1 MPDEPTGGKTRF
13 PHLEIVY
20 WGVNPAKYDRN
31 FEEDE
36 QGKENR
42 LNRVGHSANLAG
54 DLLQLET
61 NYRKRIAKRK
71 TEQLPDIENGI
82 PFAIE
87 VTPGFDID
95 DLVSSFKLELVA
107 DEDAFKGSERHRYVL
122 VATEAIKQSELE
134 KKIRDFATGV
144 RGSGAVAGLV
154 EIISD
159 VADPRR
165 IELILSEPLRQ
176 SWPFPPGEEL
186 TLDVSFQT
194 HGIVANLPNRPRKKP
209 SQSKDAHDVLL
220 KEWFDAG
227 RTHLNEQW
235 DEFSMRLETEVHN
248 IIAAYDGNMADQVEN
263 GEIKLQGAKARFPDS
278 ISMRIRMRGEGFTDL
293 ILNHPRIFEVVET
306 EATESVEIIAD
317 DSDEDPT
324 PPPPPE
330 IEPPPP
336 DAPLVCIID
345 SGIQEEHLLLREAI
359 AADRSICFLP
369 GYGVD
374 DTADEFPGGHGT
386 RVAGAVLY
394 PKAIPLTGAL
404 EARYWIG
411 NARVLDPYLA
421 LPESVYP
428 PALLEQVFAHFSDCK
443 IFVHSI
449 NVSFA
454 ARRSR
459 MPAWSAKIDE
469 LCYREDVLF
478 IVSAGNLPSRQPVP
492 GKGFIDHL
500 ADGSAHPNYL
510 LSASARIAN
519 PAHSLQ
525 ALVVGSLAHSEFQ
538 NHSLASIS
546 QPDHPSCFSRSG
558 FGMWNTI
565 KPDVVELGG
574 DACTQS
580 HPPPV
585 TALFPPDVCPH
596 LVRSTLHGGPE
607 TGRDA
612 AGTSYAAP
620 KVAALAAE
628 LQKLLPDQSP
638 LLYRALIVN
647 SARWPQWAEQEQD
660 RDERTKIFKWLGY
673 GQPDWS
679 RASHNDVSRVT
690 LTTEN
695 YLTLQAGQA
704 VVLAVP
710 IPEELRT
717 PGAVRRLRIDVTLSA
732 ASEPRRARASLNG
745 YQAVWLDWVSSN
757 LREPLAQFTARM
769 WTTAQMPDDPVGTEP
784 IDWMLSDRGNTGGAA
799 NVRRKGTLQ
808 KDWATVSGF
817 DLPDSFALAV
827 RGHRGWNAGD
837 ADATA
842 KFALAVSIEAY
853 DPEVEVYE
861 PVHVALDE
869 LLVQAQA
876 TVNA

>member
-1 MPDEPTGGKTRF
+1 MPDEPAGGKARF

-20 WGVNPAKYDRN
+20 WGVNPARYERN
-31 FEEDE
+31 FDEDE
-36 QGKENR
+36 QGKENK
-42 LNRVGHSANLAG
+42 LNRVSHSATLVG
-54 DLLQLET
+54 DLLQLE
-61 NYRKRIAKRK
+61 NDYRKRVAKRK
-71 TEQLPDIENGI
+71 SEHLPAIESGI

-87 VTPGFDID
+87 VTSGFDID
-95 DLVSSFKLELVA
+95 DLVSTFKLELVA
-107 DEDAFKGSERHRYVL
+107 DEDVFEGSKRHRYVL
-122 VATEAIKQSELE
+122 VATEAILQSELE
-134 KKIRDFATGV
+134 KKIRDFAGGI

-159 VADPRR
+159 VGDPRR
-165 IELILSEPLRQ
+165 IELILSESLRTR
-176 SWPFPPGEEL
+176 WPFPPSEDF

-194 HGIVANLPNRPRKKP
+194 RGIVANLPDKPRKKP
-209 SQSKDAHDVLL
+209 SQSKEAHDQLL
-220 KEWFDAG
+220 KDWLAVG
-227 RTHLNEQW
+227 RAHLIEQW
-235 DEFSMRLETEVHN
+235 DEFSMRLEAEVHN
-248 IIAAYDGNMADQVEN
+248 IVAAYDGNMADQVEN
-263 GEIKLQGAKARFPDS
+263 GEIKLQGARAKFPDS
-278 ISMRIRMRGEGFTDL
+278 ISMRIHMRGEGFTDL
-293 ILNHPRIFEVVET
+293 IRNHPRIFEVVEPDV
-306 EATESVEIIAD
+306 TESVETRD
-317 DSDEDPT
+317 GGLDEDPT

-330 IEPPPP
+330 IESPPP

-345 SGIQEEHLLLREAI
+345 SGIQEEHPLLREAI
-359 AADRSICFLP
+359 AEDKSICLLP
-369 GYGVD
+369 GYDAD

-394 PKAIPLTGAL
+394 PKAIPLTGTL
-404 EARYWIG
+404 QARCWIG
-411 NARVLDPYLA
+411 NARVLDPDLV

-428 PALLEQVFAHFSDCK
+428 PALLEQVFSHFPGCK

-449 NVSFA
+449 NASFA
-454 ARRSR
+454 ARKSR
-459 MPAWSAKIDE
+459 MPAWAAKIDE
-469 LCYREDVLF
+469 LSYRGDVLF
-478 IVSAGNLPSRQPVP
+478 IVSAGNLLPRQSVP
-492 GKGFIDHL
+492 GKGFIEHL
-500 ADGSAHPNYL
+500 ADGSTHPDYL
-510 LSASARIAN
+510 LSASARVAN

-525 ALVVGSLAHSEFQ
+525 ALVVGSLAHSDFQ
-538 NHSLASIS
+538 DQSLASIS
-546 QPDHPSCFSRSG
+546 RPDHPSCFSRSG
-558 FGMWNTI
+558 FGIWNTI

-574 DACTQS
+574 DACTQR

-585 TALFPPDVCPH
+585 TASLPVDVCPH
-596 LVRSTLHGGPE
+596 LVRSTNHGGPE

-612 AGTSYAAP
+612 VGTSYAAP

-628 LQKLLPDQSP
+628 LQTLLSNQSP

-647 SARWPQWAEQEQD
+647 SARWPRWAEQEQD

-673 GQPDWS
+673 GQPDWP

-695 YLTLQAGQA
+695 YLTLRAGEA

-710 IPEELRT
+710 IPDELRT

-769 WTTAQMPDDPVGTEP
+769 WTTAHMPDDRVGTEP
-784 IDWMLSDRGNTGGAA
+784 IDWMLSDRGNAGGAA
-799 NVRRKGTLQ
+799 DVRRKGTLQ

-853 DPEVEVYE
+853 NPEVEIYE
-861 PVHVALDE
+861 PVRVAVNE
-869 LLVQAQA
+869 LRVQTQA
-876 TVNA
+876 TLSA